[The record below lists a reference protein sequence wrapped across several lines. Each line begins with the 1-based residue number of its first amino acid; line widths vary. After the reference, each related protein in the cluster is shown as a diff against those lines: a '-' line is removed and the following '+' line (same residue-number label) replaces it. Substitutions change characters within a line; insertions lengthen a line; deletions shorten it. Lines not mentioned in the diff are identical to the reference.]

1 MELIEKTKKEAV
13 EKHLRTQLIIEKMV
27 ENGEVINYQT
37 VSAAAGVSRTYL
49 YKHKEFRG
57 LIEICRVTGMTKRQL
72 QQEVVRLRVQLRK
85 TQM

>member
-1 MELIEKTKKEAV
+1 MGLIEKTKKEAV
-13 EKHLRTQLIIEKMV
+13 EKHLKTQLIIEKMV

-49 YKHKEFRG
+49 YKHLEFREI
-57 LIEICRVTGMTKRQL
+57 IELCRVTGMTKKEL
-72 QQEVVRLRVQLRK
+72 QTEVIRLRYQLRK